1 MPKIKFEGIAS
12 ETDEA
17 EVKDGYADLKWDNVW
32 AIDEVRFPESEGLD
46 NALRSGSA
54 VAYNELGKTASFW
67 STEED
72 FDLLDGSFTALW
84 NTGLKVKVFAYDD
97 GEKVGVERFDLD
109 QERSLIRF
117 GEKFESIDKVRIIS
131 KGGSDVDP
139 NDGGEGTHFALDDLH
154 FHWL

>member
-32 AIDEVRFPESEGLD
+32 GIDEVRFPESEGLD

-97 GEKVGVERFDLD
+97 GEKVGVE
-109 QERSLIRF
+109 
-117 GEKFESIDKVRIIS
+117 
-131 KGGSDVDP
+131 
-139 NDGGEGTHFALDDLH
+139 
-154 FHWL
+154 